1 MKKVYTV
8 NTAAGFPANNSF
20 LNWVNDSFLD
30 LNAMWKDDAFGNDDQ
45 IIKGVSVSKS
55 VIQTTLGPGL
65 ILLGGE
71 LFIFPGAVLDTIDT
85 SKIHLYAVDDLR
97 NEIYGDLSELPAYN
111 YRSLAAKVE
120 ATGGNFRSLKRSFL
134 YPIREYNTTIDVTP
148 ITETLNHSIFE
159 HRKDKIKVNASIRSS
174 TSSDSVVIFS
184 PGTGANTIFTTYYR
198 PSYTNFVRKIAG
210 KFQALHYDA
219 NNVLVSGVSG
229 MIIQEG
235 HVFYFYDNS
244 GTKMTAKQ
252 LTGVDAGGVH
262 PEITYADIMIDMEI
276 ITSLI

>member
-1 MKKVYTV
+1 MKKVYTT
-8 NTAAGFPANNSF
+8 NTAAGFPANDNF
-20 LNWVNDSFLD
+20 LNWINDSILD
-30 LNAMWKDDAFGNDDQ
+30 LNVMWKDETFGNDDQ

-55 VIQTTLGPGL
+55 VIQTTLGAGL

-71 LFIFPGAVLDTIDT
+71 LFIFPGAVLNTVDT

-97 NEIYGDLSELPAYN
+97 NEIYGDLSSLPAYN
-111 YRSLAAKVE
+111 YRTLAAKVE

-134 YPIREYNTTIDVTP
+134 FPIREYNTTIDITP

-159 HRKDKIKVNASIRSS
+159 HHKDKIKVNASIRSS
-174 TSSDSVVIFS
+174 ISSDSVVLFL
-184 PGTGANTIFTTYYR
+184 PGTGDNTIFTTYYR
-198 PSYTNFVRKIAG
+198 PSYTTFVRKIAG

-219 NNVLVSGVSG
+219 NNVLVSGVCG
-229 MIIQEG
+229 MIIQEAS
-235 HVFYFYDNS
+235 VFYFYNYS
-244 GTKMTAKQ
+244 GNKLTAKQ
-252 LTGVDAGGVH
+252 LTGVDAGGAH

>member
-1 MKKVYTV
+1 MKKVYTT
-8 NTAAGFPANNSF
+8 NTAAGFPANDSF
-20 LNWVNDSFLD
+20 LNWVNDSILD
-30 LNAMWKDDAFGNDDQ
+30 LNVMWKDETFGNDDQ

-71 LFIFPGAVLDTIDT
+71 LFIFPGAVLDTVDT

-97 NEIYGDLSELPAYN
+97 NEIYGDLSSLPAYN
-111 YRSLAAKVE
+111 YRTLAAKVE

-134 YPIREYNTTIDVTP
+134 FPIREYNTTIDITP

-184 PGTGANTIFTTYYR
+184 PGVGANTIFTTYYR

-210 KFQALHYDA
+210 KFQALHYDS
-219 NNVLVSGVSG
+219 NNVLISGVSG

-235 HVFYFYDNS
+235 AVFYFYNYS
-244 GTKMTAKQ
+244 GNKLTVKQ
-252 LTGVDAGGVH
+252 LTGVDAGGAH